1 LSERSGVLA
10 AFSEV
15 VRLAWQAHCAARL
28 HDGAGEGFTLT
39 AWMEHIDSLAEAGA
53 ERGDER
59 AEGLLAALVD
69 YVEGI
74 APERR

>member
-1 LSERSGVLA
+1 
-10 AFSEV
+10 
-15 VRLAWQAHCAARL
+15 
-28 HDGAGEGFTLT
+28 
-39 AWMEHIDSLAEAGA
+39 MEHIDSLAEAGA